1 MESGVSYRPCVG
13 RAPTPTDGAPTQL
26 RIASFIRVLS
36 WMAELHIC
44 PRLGR
49 KALKHRADEGR
60 NPKLSLKPQ
69 LSSLTNFQM
78 TDRCEYLQLQFD
90 QVKTRLEVNSL
101 DWSQHLIDDIARLA
115 LCTVAVAIRVGKKRI
130 ISSQSQGLLKIP
142 AHIITSQLSSTSAS
156 LQQDQ
161 LQLARS
167 TPGILE
173 EKCPP
178 PPPTSLFSI
187 ILLIKCSHLDVA
199 SRELP
204 IGGDGI
210 DTEQERSF
218 YWCDGSE
225 RAWRGHRIGGS
236 G

>member
-60 NPKLSLKPQ
+60 NPKLSLQPQ

-115 LCTVAVAIRVGKKRI
+115 LCTVAVAIRVGKKKESYPVRVKGCLKYLRT
-130 ISSQSQGLLKIP
+130 SSRPSSPPQ
-142 AHIITSQLSSTSAS
+142 AHHFNRTSSS
-156 LQQDQ
+156 
-161 LQLARS
+161 
-167 TPGILE
+167 
-173 EKCPP
+173 
-178 PPPTSLFSI
+178 
-187 ILLIKCSHLDVA
+187 
-199 SRELP
+199 
-204 IGGDGI
+204 
-210 DTEQERSF
+210 
-218 YWCDGSE
+218 
-225 RAWRGHRIGGS
+225 
-236 G
+236 